1 MFGKR
6 KKKLDCFIKKTEKR
20 LEELE
25 SRLNAVETEKKPKD
39 EGVTVTQIVD
49 EWLNG
54 GTGGGK

>member
-6 KKKLDCFIKKTEKR
+6 KKKLDCFIEKTEKR

-25 SRLNAVETEKKPKD
+25 RRLNAVETEKKPKD